1 MARLNRTPLFIA
13 LMTLFTLP
21 PALEAHQPEMDPSWA
36 SMSCEKSRNNTTS
49 ITIFSGND
57 TSLSYSKIT
66 TNFSEIIETS
76 DQMTDAVK
84 EYQRLLDAQAALL
97 KNGVRTQP
105 SLLEAII
112 ITALRTY
119 EEKLNAAQAQLAA
132 AQEELESTQSMLV
145 ASYEEYRSLADDYQA
160 RGFEL
165 RKAKSN
171 ISQLTSKLTT
181 TEQSLCRSR
190 NGAMENTSLWDYFSA
205 RLFGISSQCTGEAQL
220 VNKGI
225 KQRGTRTN

>member
-1 MARLNRTPLFIA
+1 MKDMTMARLNRTPLFIA

-84 EYQRLLDAQAALL
+84 EYQRLLDAQAALSPACL
-97 KNGVRTQP
+97 KRSSLQHCAHMRKSLTQ
-105 SLLEAII
+105 
-112 ITALRTY
+112 RRH
-119 EEKLNAAQAQLAA
+119 N
-132 AQEELESTQSMLV
+132 
-145 ASYEEYRSLADDYQA
+145 
-160 RGFEL
+160 
-165 RKAKSN
+165 
-171 ISQLTSKLTT
+171 
-181 TEQSLCRSR
+181 
-190 NGAMENTSLWDYFSA
+190 
-205 RLFGISSQCTGEAQL
+205 
-220 VNKGI
+220 
-225 KQRGTRTN
+225 